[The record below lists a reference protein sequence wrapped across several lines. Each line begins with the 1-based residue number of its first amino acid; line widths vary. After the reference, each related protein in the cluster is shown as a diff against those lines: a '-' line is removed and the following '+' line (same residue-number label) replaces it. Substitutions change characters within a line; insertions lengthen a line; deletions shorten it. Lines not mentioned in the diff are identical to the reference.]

1 MKKALLAAVAA
12 LFLVQPALAEV
23 DSLAR
28 LFAPGKAVLDLD
40 GDGFPE
46 KPALTIVVPDKA
58 TAAELALAADIAARA
73 NFESLAVDFGLVRR
87 ESEFLSSSTAALPIL
102 VGGRIAWVR
111 EALRERGLEPAAFG
125 PNRGRVFLLAR
136 GGRTAIACVAGSDDA
151 LLKTGRAFFLR
162 WPYFWEIWGRE
173 TGATYENLE
182 RDLDAFL
189 AGAGIKAL
197 KTVVREA
204 VYEFPA
210 APPVADGLKALSF
223 EQGQIADLAVEVHF
237 PAGTDREK
245 ARTALALLS
254 ADRRKGNRTSVLSYP
269 ACARLTF
276 DLLSDGPGPGS
287 PVVLPR
293 TGATKRLLT
302 PGFRE
307 RPAADPAGKEFDLAG
322 LYSTKGVYSDEDRDG
337 IPDGLDAV
345 VVVPGNLTAAGP
357 DELATRLIMGTAGAS
372 FPVVRMDS
380 EIEGRK
386 ALAAPILV
394 GSNSLTADLVK
405 TGKLKLPAFEP
416 GTGLIKVVP
425 KAFGKSAA
433 VVVQGADTA
442 GLEGTLSHLARTF
455 PYFGDYGEGNPS
467 LADLAA
473 DVDRFL
479 AGEKGAAEAA
489 FMNAVEKAAA
499 GIKGRDLESVE
510 AEFVLP
516 GQNAPYEEAVR
527 TALRAASGG
536 APVTVRSV
544 SLKSAKTVFEK
555 EKTFTWEVDDAKAL
569 LSDKLRAVVDAA
581 GKGGGVEVVLG
592 VSESPAVREKV
603 RGELAAILAAS
614 GFPAARIEVL
624 SAYKPGYFWL
634 VEKVLPALSGK
645 PVHAL
650 TVRFAEEREDLTRA
664 ERAYAEPSRWLQELY
679 PVDEVL
685 SRALGLPLDRIGFE
699 IAEPGGPIYRAVAV
713 DAKGA
718 VVLDESFTPRTREI
732 PLSNVLPEWGT
743 ARVTTGGLRIVA
755 GGTVV
760 CDVPLETDLEKFWGF
775 YQEEVLKAVV
785 AHVGKKT
792 GGEPTFS
799 KQPYFKRLLVDLRA
813 SEPDF
818 KTGLDEEIVSSLE
831 AVHDEIYFDTLDLLR
846 GITRFDPEDKDAAAD
861 TSRSSAPGNVFP
873 SLHPSL
879 EGGPAAVRVLLEDWP
894 AAGPEI
900 TVRWK
905 EKGREEVA
913 KKTAFPA
920 LKPKET
926 RIAELA
932 FDSRTHRVANVVF
945 GSEWEKEADYLAVV
959 DVLAAWRKLFEAG
972 LVADAF
978 RYPGLDALTLRPRYQ
993 SQEKDER
1000 LGVVAVPAA
1009 RPDANLLPPRPGE
1022 TIVTTRDI
1030 ISPDMA
1036 GAIVRRLAALDG
1048 VRGYVGGRS
1057 YEGRDVPVLELFLPF
1072 GKYVSLPRLATLKP
1086 TLQAVARQH
1095 ANEVS
1100 STNYLLRFAELL
1112 ARDPATREALKKMS
1126 FVFEPVENPDGAE
1139 LAFAMQKNEPFHSL
1153 HAGRYGALGVDMGY
1167 QTGAK
1172 PLLPEAAV
1180 RTRLYDRWVPDVFL
1194 NLHGYPSHE
1203 WVQPFSNYTPYL
1215 FRDYWI
1221 PKGWFA
1227 YFKAVSLPLHPEH
1240 REAGAD
1246 LLKLIAAEL
1255 AADPAIAASNR
1266 KFYDRYERWS
1276 ARWAP
1281 HMNALEITDG
1291 VNIFAK
1297 RKGPAE
1303 NRLTPRARATFS
1315 EQTPELM
1322 DETATGDW
1330 LEFLCGQG
1338 LAYLRAHVKYLA
1350 AAEFTVVRI
1359 EEEVRDRVRLT
1370 LVRARPGRTGDGEEG
1385 TRSSQVQGTGRYRE
1399 DLVPS
1404 CELAKSRP
1412 PLIR

>member
-1 MKKALLAAVAA
+1 MKKALLAAFAA
-12 LFLVQPALAEV
+12 LVLVQPALAEV
-23 DSLAR
+23 DSLSK
-28 LFAPGKAVLDLD
+28 LFTPGKAVLDLD

-46 KPALTIVVPDKA
+46 KPALTVVVPDKP

-87 ESEFLSSSTAALPIL
+87 ESEFLSSSTAAFPIL
-102 VGGRIAWVR
+102 IGGNLAWVR
-111 EALRERGLEPAAFG
+111 EALRERGIDPATTG
-125 PNRGRVFLLAR
+125 PNRGRVFLLVR
-136 GGRTAIACVAGSDDA
+136 NGRTAIACIAGSDDA

-173 TGATYENLE
+173 TGATYESLE

-189 AGAGIKAL
+189 AEAGVKAL

-237 PAGTDREK
+237 AAEADREK
-245 ARTALALLS
+245 ARAALSLLS

-269 ACARLTF
+269 ACARLTV
-276 DLLSDGPGPGS
+276 DLRSGGSGS

-302 PGFRE
+302 PGFKE
-307 RPAADPAGKEFDLAG
+307 RPAAGPAGKEFDLAG

-345 VVVPGNLTAAGP
+345 VVVPGDLTAAGP
-357 DELATRLIMGTAGAS
+357 DELATRLVMGTAGAS
-372 FPVVRMDS
+372 FPIVRLDS
-380 EIEGRK
+380 EIESRN
-386 ALAAPILV
+386 ALTAPILV
-394 GSNSLTADLVK
+394 GSNTLTADLVK
-405 TGKLKLPAFEP
+405 TGKLKLPALDP

-442 GLEGTLSHLARTF
+442 GLRGTLSHLSRTF

-467 LADLAA
+467 LTDLAA

-489 FMNAVEKAAA
+489 FMNAAEKAAA
-499 GIKGRDLESVE
+499 EIKGRDLETVE
-510 AEFVLP
+510 AELVLP
-516 GQNAPYEEAVR
+516 GPNAPYEAAVR
-527 TALRAASGG
+527 AALRAASGG
-536 APVTVRSV
+536 APVSVISV

-555 EKTFTWEVDDAKAL
+555 EKTFTWEVDDAKDL

-581 GKGGGVEVVLG
+581 GKGGGVEVSLG

-603 RGELAAILAAS
+603 RGEFAALLAAS
-614 GFPAARIEVL
+614 GFPTARVEVL

-634 VEKVLPALSGK
+634 VEKVLPALADK

-650 TVRFAEEREDLTRA
+650 TVRFAEEREDFTRA

-685 SRALGLPLDRIGFE
+685 SRELGLPLDRIGFE

-732 PLSNVLPEWGT
+732 SLSNVLPEWGT
-743 ARVTTGGLRIVA
+743 ARVTTGGLRVVA

-760 CDVPLETDLEKFWGF
+760 CDAPLETDLEKFWGF

-785 AHVGKKT
+785 AHIRKKT
-792 GGEPTFS
+792 DGEPTFS

-818 KTGLDEEIVSSLE
+818 RTGLDEEIVSSLE

-879 EGGPAAVRVLLEDWP
+879 EGGPAGVRVLLEDWL

-905 EKGREEVA
+905 EKGRDEVVR
-913 KKTAFPA
+913 KTAFPA

-932 FDSRTHRVANVVF
+932 FDSRTRRVANVAF
-945 GSEWEKEADYLAVV
+945 ESEWEKEADYLAVV
-959 DVLAAWRKLFEAG
+959 DVLAAWRRLFDAG

-1000 LGVVAVPAA
+1000 LGVVAVPAS
-1009 RPDANLLPPRPGE
+1009 RPDAKPLPPRPGE
-1022 TIVTTRDI
+1022 SVVTTRDI

-1036 GAIVRRLAALDG
+1036 GAIVRRLSALDG

-1072 GKYVSLPRLATLKP
+1072 EKYVSLPRLATLKP

-1172 PLLPEAAV
+1172 PVLPEAAV

-1227 YFKAVSLPLHPEH
+1227 YFKAVSLPVHPEH
-1240 REAGAD
+1240 REAGGD
-1246 LLKLIAAEL
+1246 LMKLIAAEL
-1255 AADPAIAASNR
+1255 AADPEIAASNR

-1281 HMNALEITDG
+1281 HMNALEVTDG

-1297 RKGPAE
+1297 RKGPTE

-1338 LAYLRAHVKYLA
+1338 LAYLRAHVKYLGS
-1350 AAEFTVVRI
+1350 AEFTVVRI

-1370 LVRARPGRTGDGEEG
+1370 LVRARPGKSG
-1385 TRSSQVQGTGRYRE
+1385 T
-1399 DLVPS
+1399 
-1404 CELAKSRP
+1404 LAKTWSH
-1412 PLIR
+1412 LII